1 MNKLSFVMIKNLL
14 SISIF
19 TVLFVGIFSC
29 QSEVQCNQI
38 PENSADQTRLEQQ
51 IQEIESFLESEGIEY
66 QTHSSG
72 IRYSVLESGEG
83 NSPDFCSGVSVDY
96 EGRVLG
102 EDETFIS
109 GIGTDFSLRSN
120 QVVVGFKIAISL
132 MNRNAD
138 YRLFIP
144 GELLI
149 NRGISNTVP
158 SSIPDGENIEFRVR
172 LNSY

>member
-1 MNKLSFVMIKNLL
+1 MNKLSFTMIKKLL
-14 SISIF
+14 SISSFSIF
-19 TVLFVGIFSC
+19 IFGIFSC
-29 QSEVQCNQI
+29 QSEIQCDQI
-38 PENSADQTRLEQQ
+38 PETSADQTRLEAQ
-51 IQEIESFLESEGIEY
+51 IDEIDSYLESEGIEY
-66 QTHSSG
+66 STHSSG
-72 IRYSVLESGEG
+72 IRYLVLESGVG

-102 EDETFIS
+102 DDETFIS

-132 MNRNAD
+132 MNQNAD

-149 NRGISNTVP
+149 NRGISNTIP
-158 SSIPDGENIEFRVR
+158 NNIPDGENVEFRVR

>member
-1 MNKLSFVMIKNLL
+1 MIKNLL